1 VCEDQ
6 SFADFICRIRAGDQE
21 AAAELIRQYEPVIRL
36 EVRRRLSDPGLY
48 RLLDSVDICQS
59 VMMSFF
65 MRAAAGQYELEQP
78 QQLLKLLVAMAQ
90 NKLSFQSRKLYTQR
104 RDSRR
109 EVAGRG
115 PALEARVPG
124 PDRVVSG
131 QDLLRELRRHLSAEE
146 RCLTELRGE
155 GHTWPEIAATLG
167 GTPQARR
174 RQLTRALDRVAHRLG
189 LDEANEA

>member
-6 SFADFICRIRAGDQE
+6 SFADFIRRIRSGDQE

-90 NKLSFQSRKLYTQR
+90 NKLSFQSRKLHTQR

-115 PALEARVPG
+115 PDLEARAPG
-124 PDRVVSG
+124 PDRVVAG
-131 QDLLRELRRHLSAEE
+131 QDLLREMRRHLTTEE

-174 RQLTRALDRVAHRLG
+174 RQLTRALDRVAHHLG
-189 LDEANEA
+189 LDEANDA